1 MPDWKNS
8 TALIVVDVQK
18 GFDDTA
24 FWGERNN
31 GDCEANIAKLIDEWR
46 HHGWPVVFVRHA
58 SKNPSSP
65 LVEGS
70 SGFEFKDVITGEPD
84 LLITKSVHSAFYGD
98 VDLDAWLKSHEI
110 SGVAVCGIQT
120 NMCCET
126 TARMA
131 SDLGYSLI
139 FILDATHTFDV
150 LTPTR
155 KVYRA
160 REIARY
166 TAVTLEADFGDVMNT
181 SDLLAGD

>member
-1 MPDWKNS
+1 
-8 TALIVVDVQK
+8 
-18 GFDDTA
+18 
-24 FWGERNN
+24 
-31 GDCEANIAKLIDEWR
+31 
-46 HHGWPVVFVRHA
+46 
-58 SKNPSSP
+58 
-65 LVEGS
+65 
-70 SGFEFKDVITGEPD
+70 
-84 LLITKSVHSAFYGD
+84 
-98 VDLDAWLKSHEI
+98 
-110 SGVAVCGIQT
+110 
-120 NMCCET
+120 
-126 TARMA
+126 MA